1 MNRWLVFWYDGDAS
15 RASIVDFGTNP
26 CKDPYGNEDSVKQ
39 ALGSDVG
46 INGMVRL
53 PSDDDSE
60 PDIIID
66 DQDVIL
72 PDVVFIR

>member
-1 MNRWLVFWYDGDAS
+1 VVGDGS
-15 RASIVDFGTNP
+15 T
-26 CKDPYGNEDSVKQ
+26 
-39 ALGSDVG
+39 
-46 INGMVRL
+46 VRL